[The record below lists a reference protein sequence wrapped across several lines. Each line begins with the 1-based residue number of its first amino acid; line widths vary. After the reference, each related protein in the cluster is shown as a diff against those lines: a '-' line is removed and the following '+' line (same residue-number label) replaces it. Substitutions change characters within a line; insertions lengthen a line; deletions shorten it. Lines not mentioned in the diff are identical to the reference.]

1 MSSNKKKQ
9 VMFYA
14 NEGTKAARKKN
25 AIPQTLAPD
34 AVAMAAGQDGAE
46 RAQDINDIPVRQPDT
61 VAEQFPTDGLTRQK
75 TEEDVLMEEKLAMV
89 DDEGV
94 TPFGKLIAE
103 DRDFK
108 WLQSM
113 REQEAEADFMQ
124 WFATNFD
131 MWGPAQKALAQKLWP
146 DFYAQRESLIGK
158 KLKLMK
164 KIAKIKLNGPKTKK
178 DLQLLYALEAGFID
192 GEELENLLHPERAA
206 AAKDLQERQ
215 ANYRRGLLNPRAR
228 PRGDW
233 GWNTR
238 ETNSK
243 GIATGKMRGEPYKL
257 GVNGGKGF
265 SAYTPGLNESSESEA
280 WEGFSQF
287 QQLLRTARK
296 N

>member
-1 MSSNKKKQ
+1 
-9 VMFYA
+9 MFYA
-14 NEGTKAARKKN
+14 NEGTKGAKSKN

-34 AVAMAAGQDGAE
+34 AVAMAAGTDGAE
-46 RAQDINDIPVRQPDT
+46 RVPRDINEIPVRQADT

-75 TEEDVLMEEKLAMV
+75 TEEDVLMEEKLALV
-89 DDEGV
+89 DDQGV

-131 MWGPAQKALAQKLWP
+131 LWSPAQKALAQEMWP

-178 DLQLLYALEAGFID
+178 DLQLLYALEAGFIN
-192 GEELENLLHPERAA
+192 GSELENLLHPERAA
-206 AAKDLQERQ
+206 AAADLAERQ
-215 ANYRRGLLNPRAR
+215 QRYRRGLLNPRAR
-228 PRGDW
+228 ARGDW
-233 GWNTR
+233 GRSTR
-238 ETNSK
+238 EANSK
-243 GIATGKMRGEPYKL
+243 GIATGKMRGKPFAL
-257 GVNGGKGF
+257 GTFDGGAPIGF
-265 SAYTPGLNESSESEA
+265 SAYNPSPTGSNVDA
-280 WEGFSQF
+280 TTWEGRQQF
-287 QQLLRTARK
+287 ENLLNTAKR